1 MKSVDELN
9 AIKQQYIDNIEIRTD
24 EKPIKVIV
32 GMGNSGMVSGAREIL
47 HKMVELISKK
57 GLSHKVLVMQEARV
71 SIPGKNPVIKII
83 DEGIEEVTYVN
94 VDIVLAERIVDEH
107 LLKGVILQDHVY
119 NQEV

>member
-24 EKPIKVIV
+24 EKPIKVVV
-32 GMGNSGMVSGAREIL
+32 GMGNSGMVSGARDIL
-47 HKMVELISKK
+47 HTLVELVSKK

-71 SIPGKNPVIKII
+71 SIPGKNPVVKII
-83 DEGIEEVTYVN
+83 DEGIEEVTYIN
-94 VDIVLAERIVDEH
+94 VDRVLAERIVNEH
-107 LLKGVILQDHVY
+107 LLKGVIIQDHVY

>member
-24 EKPIKVIV
+24 EKPIKVVV
-32 GMGNSGMVSGAREIL
+32 GMGNSGMVSGARDIL
-47 HKMVELISKK
+47 HTLVELVSKK

-71 SIPGKNPVIKII
+71 SIPGKNPVVKII
-83 DEGIEEVTYVN
+83 DEGIEEVTYIN
-94 VDIVLAERIVDEH
+94 VDRVLAERIVNEH
-107 LLKGVILQDHVY
+107 LLKSVIIQDHVY

>member
-32 GMGNSGMVSGAREIL
+32 GMGNSGMVSGARDIL
-47 HKMVELISKK
+47 HNLVELVSNK

-71 SIPGKNPVIKII
+71 SIPGKNPVVKIM
-83 DEGIEEVTYVN
+83 DDGIEEVTYIN
-94 VDIVLAERIVDEH
+94 VDNVLAERIVNEH

>member
-32 GMGNSGMVSGAREIL
+32 GMGNSGMVSGARDIL

-94 VDIVLAERIVDEH
+94 VDSVLAERIVDEH

>member
-32 GMGNSGMVSGAREIL
+32 GMGNSGMVSGARDIL
-47 HKMVELISKK
+47 HNLVELVSKK

-71 SIPGKNPVIKII
+71 SIPGKNPVVKII
-83 DEGIEEVTYVN
+83 DDGIEEVTYIN
-94 VDIVLAERIVDEH
+94 VDNVLAERIVNEH
-107 LLKGVILQDHVY
+107 LLKGVIIQDHVY

>member
-24 EKPIKVIV
+24 EKPIKVVV
-32 GMGNSGMVSGAREIL
+32 GMGNSGMVSGARDIL
-47 HKMVELISKK
+47 HNLVELVSKK

-71 SIPGKNPVIKII
+71 SIPGKNPVVKII
-83 DEGIEEVTYVN
+83 DEGIEEVTYIN
-94 VDIVLAERIVDEH
+94 VDRVLAERIVNEH
-107 LLKGVILQDHVY
+107 LLKGVIIQDHVY

>member
-32 GMGNSGMVSGAREIL
+32 GMGNSGMVSGARDIL

-94 VDIVLAERIVDEH
+94 VDSVLAERIVDEH
-107 LLKGVILQDHVY
+107 LLKGIILQDHVY

>member
-24 EKPIKVIV
+24 EKPIKVVV
-32 GMGNSGMVSGAREIL
+32 GMGNSGMVSGARDIL
-47 HKMVELISKK
+47 HTLVELVSKK

-71 SIPGKNPVIKII
+71 SIPGKNPVVKII
-83 DEGIEEVTYVN
+83 DEGIEEVTYIN
-94 VDIVLAERIVDEH
+94 VDRVLAKRIVNEH
-107 LLKGVILQDHVY
+107 LLKGVIIQDHVY

>member
-107 LLKGVILQDHVY
+107 LLKGIILQDHVY

>member
-24 EKPIKVIV
+24 EKPIKVVV

-83 DEGIEEVTYVN
+83 DEGIEEVTEE
-94 VDIVLAERIVDEH
+94 LADLTALTEEEPED
-107 LLKGVILQDHVY
+107 
-119 NQEV
+119 

>member
-32 GMGNSGMVSGAREIL
+32 GMGNSGMVSGARDIL
-47 HKMVELISKK
+47 HKMVELVSKK

-94 VDIVLAERIVDEH
+94 VDSVLAERIVDEH
-107 LLKGVILQDHVY
+107 LLKGIILQDHVY

>member
-47 HKMVELISKK
+47 HKMVELVSKK

-107 LLKGVILQDHVY
+107 LLKGIILQDHVY

>member
-24 EKPIKVIV
+24 EKPIKVVV
-32 GMGNSGMVSGAREIL
+32 GMGNSGMVSGARDIL
-47 HKMVELISKK
+47 HTLVELVSKK

-71 SIPGKNPVIKII
+71 SIPGKNPVVKII
-83 DEGIEEVTYVN
+83 DEGIEEVTYIN
-94 VDIVLAERIVDEH
+94 VDSVLAERIVNEH
-107 LLKGVILQDHVY
+107 LLKGVIIQDHVY

>member
-94 VDIVLAERIVDEH
+94 VDSVLAERIVDEH

>member
-24 EKPIKVIV
+24 EKPIKVVV

-47 HKMVELISKK
+47 HTLVELVSKK

-71 SIPGKNPVIKII
+71 SIPGKNPVVKII
-83 DEGIEEVTYVN
+83 DEGIEEVTYIN
-94 VDIVLAERIVDEH
+94 VDRVLAERIVNEH
-107 LLKGVILQDHVY
+107 LLKSVIIQDHVY

>member
-94 VDIVLAERIVDEH
+94 VDSVLAERIVDEH
-107 LLKGVILQDHVY
+107 LLKGIILQDHVY

>member
-32 GMGNSGMVSGAREIL
+32 GMGNSGMVSGARDIL
-47 HKMVELISKK
+47 HNLVELVSKK
-57 GLSHKVLVMQEARV
+57 GLAHKVLVMQEARV
-71 SIPGKNPVIKII
+71 SIPGKNPVVKIM
-83 DEGIEEVTYVN
+83 DDGIEEVTYIN
-94 VDIVLAERIVDEH
+94 VDNVLAERIVNEH
-107 LLKGVILQDHVY
+107 LLKGVIIQDHIY

>member
-9 AIKQQYIDNIEIRTD
+9 AIKKQYIDNIEIRTD

-47 HKMVELISKK
+47 HKLVELVSDR
-57 GLSHKVLVMQEARV
+57 GLSDRVLVMQEARV
-71 SIPGKNPVIKII
+71 SISGKNPVVKII
-83 DEGIEEVTYVN
+83 DEGIDEVTYVN
-94 VDIVLAERIVDEH
+94 VDTALAERIVDEH
-107 LLKGVILQDHVY
+107 LKNGIIIQEHTY